1 MKDFIYAAFP
11 YIVIGISIAIM
22 SVNKKNKKDDNYIIE
37 GMLYGMSFGL
47 LIGTSFN
54 NIGLFLSLGMLLGE
68 SLGYLVKK

>member
-1 MKDFIYAAFP
+1 
-11 YIVIGISIAIM
+11 M